1 MTNETASNS
10 ESVAEPTPEFH
21 AAIAIAGFWG
31 RILALLI
38 DSIVLGIVGIIFG
51 FLLFEQLA
59 RLGVWGRV
67 VGFLIALLYF
77 GLLNSRVGKGQT
89 VGKRIM
95 KVKVVSRDGQSISV
109 ARSLLRYSI
118 LAPPYF
124 LNGAMI
130 PPSIL
135 MTPIGL
141 IVSLLIFGL
150 GGAIVYLYIFNRK
163 SRQSLHDL
171 IAGTYVVRSLLSGEL
186 NIPPIWKGHLYITA
200 IYLLLSVI
208 LPLVITPL
216 VTSRE
221 PFADLLKVQKSIM
234 DSGKVHMASVFVG
247 QGPGPNGKINYFR
260 TQAVWKGEPGS
271 LAEAER
277 EIASIVLREYP
288 DAINKDLI
296 VVEIAYG
303 YDIGISSTW
312 RSKSDEASPREWI
325 ARLQSSK

>member
-1 MTNETASNS
+1 MTNEIGSNS
-10 ESVAEPTPEFH
+10 ESGSEPTVESR
-21 AAIAIAGFWG
+21 ATIAIAGFWG

-38 DSIVLGIVGIIFG
+38 DSTVLGMVGIIFG
-51 FLLFEQLA
+51 FLFFDQLA
-59 RLGVWGRV
+59 GLGVWGRL
-67 VGFLIALLYF
+67 VGFSIALLYF
-77 GLLNSRVGKGQT
+77 GLLNSWVGKGQT

-95 KVKVVSRDGQSISV
+95 KIRVVSRDGQFISV
-109 ARSLLRYSI
+109 ARSFMRYSV
-118 LAPPYF
+118 LGLPYF

-135 MTPIGL
+135 MTPIGV
-141 IVSLLIFGL
+141 IVGLLIFGF
-150 GGAIVYLYIFNRK
+150 GGAIVYLYVFNRK

-171 IAGTYVVRSLLSGEL
+171 IAGTYVVRSRLSDEL
-186 NIPPIWKGHLYITA
+186 NIPPIWQGHIYITGV
-200 IYLLLSVI
+200 YLLLSVI
-208 LPLVITPL
+208 LTVVITPL

-221 PFADLLKVQKSIM
+221 PFADLLKVQKSIQ

-247 QGPGPNGKINYFR
+247 QGAGPNGNVSYFR
-260 TQAVWKGEPGS
+260 THAVLNGEPGS

-288 DAINKDLI
+288 DAINKDVI

-312 RSKSDEASPREWI
+312 RSTTREASPKEWL
-325 ARLQSSK
+325 ARLQSST